1 MEEWERT
8 FWRYIA
14 HIPWANV
21 GATISLLGGVAAHA
35 RSGGGEVE
43 SWWVLPSFFAPC
55 SVPDPG
61 NTVGGGSVLCFLA
74 RAPSWDCGA
83 RLAWSMARFPDE
95 RSRMTTPVG
104 FARLEHIA
112 STVLRDALHS
122 PTWCL
127 VPLPPRSYR
136 MWETLPPRWMRHG
149 FRFSRPIRS
158 SLRKRTR
165 PQAPKRGRRETSR
178 KPRRM
183 PLERRRI
190 ERVEMQGVVW
200 IKADGGEVHLPWR
213 THPSGF
219 RVLPD
224 WATPLTCT
232 TRVIG

>member
-1 MEEWERT
+1 MGAHLLEIYSSYSVGECRSHDFAT
-8 FWRYIA
+8 WRRGSTCA
-14 HIPWANV
+14 KRWWRGRELV
-21 GATISLLGGVAAHA
+21 GVALVFRAVLRA
-35 RSGGGEVE
+35 R
-43 SWWVLPSFFAPC
+43 PRQHC
-55 SVPDPG
+55 
-61 NTVGGGSVLCFLA
+61 GGGSVLCFLA

-165 PQAPKRGRRETSR
+165 PQAPRRGRRETSR